1 MMETKQF
8 TQVWLNYSDK
18 NNHFESIL
26 VAVKNITPFFYMIS
40 ELLESDKIDL
50 LLLSDGNQIN
60 DNKNLENLEIATELI
75 VCTKEQMQKLS
86 IYFYLK
92 RDL

>member
-1 MMETKQF
+1 
-8 TQVWLNYSDK
+8 
-18 NNHFESIL
+18 
-26 VAVKNITPFFYMIS
+26 MIS

-50 LLLSDGNQIN
+50 LLLSDSNQIN

>member
-1 MMETKQF
+1 
-8 TQVWLNYSDK
+8 
-18 NNHFESIL
+18 
-26 VAVKNITPFFYMIS
+26 MIS

>member
-1 MMETKQF
+1 
-8 TQVWLNYSDK
+8 
-18 NNHFESIL
+18 
-26 VAVKNITPFFYMIS
+26 MIS

-50 LLLSDGNQIN
+50 LLLSDGNQIS

>member
-1 MMETKQF
+1 
-8 TQVWLNYSDK
+8 
-18 NNHFESIL
+18 
-26 VAVKNITPFFYMIS
+26 MIS

-92 RDL
+92 RDS